1 MVQFSKDLRKR
12 LRTVWLDLW
21 QGKHRLYS
29 MGAGLGRLYGLLGFG
44 VEVRPHYA
52 KKSEAGGSRV
62 FDLERII
69 RSRPLE
75 LHAKP

>member
-1 MVQFSKDLRKR
+1 
-12 LRTVWLDLW
+12 
-21 QGKHRLYS
+21 